1 MSLEWQ
7 MWTSGRILLEVAGV
21 LITAGGLY
29 DVFTRR
35 LPSNLKKMCGETEG
49 AHRLTRE
56 LLRSLGGS
64 LIAIGA
70 AVAYL
75 VLASGPNPDPAVLVV
90 VLLLVLP
97 AELMNAI
104 CMFRVGSPFYFP
116 LAFALIT
123 ILGVALWRPHHLR

>member
-1 MSLEWQ
+1 MSTEQQ
-7 MWTSGRILLEVAGV
+7 MWTPGRIILEFAAG

-29 DVFTRR
+29 DIFTPG
-35 LPSNLKKMCGETEG
+35 LASNLEKICGATEG

-64 LIAIGA
+64 LIAIGV

-75 VLASGPNPDPAVLVV
+75 VIVSGPNPDHSALVL

-97 AELMNAI
+97 AELMDSI

-116 LAFALIT
+116 LAFALIAT
-123 ILGVALWRPHHLR
+123 LGVALSWPHHLR